1 MAVERVIHFCHI
13 FEIDSRFYQLKVYF
27 CRKFCTIMDV
37 TIKEKIDK
45 LLSEVNAETD
55 LNKKME
61 HLYYI
66 WKQTDFCIWS
76 LEEEQRQYENNN
88 SY

>member
-1 MAVERVIHFCHI
+1 
-13 FEIDSRFYQLKVYF
+13 
-27 CRKFCTIMDV
+27 MDV
-37 TIKEKIDK
+37 TIKEKIDQ
-45 LLSEVNAETD
+45 LLSEVNADTD

-61 HLYYI
+61 HLYYL